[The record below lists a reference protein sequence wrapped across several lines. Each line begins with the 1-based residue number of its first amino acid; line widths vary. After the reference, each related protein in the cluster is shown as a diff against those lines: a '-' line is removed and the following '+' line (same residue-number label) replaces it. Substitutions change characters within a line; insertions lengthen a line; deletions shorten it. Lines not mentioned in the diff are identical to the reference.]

1 MAGAVKTCPTCG
13 HEGGL
18 ADFERW
24 DLLCIPCRKEAG
36 PRKRHKYRQP
46 QGGQR
51 LLYTLPPK
59 PKPTPTGRSAKPR
72 DERAVVVL

>member
-1 MAGAVKTCPTCG
+1 MKTCPICG

-24 DLLCIPCRKEAG
+24 DLLCRSCRQEAG
-36 PRKRHKYRQP
+36 PRKRQKYRERAESW
-46 QGGQR
+46 QR
-51 LLYTLPPK
+51 FTVPEPK

-72 DERAVVVL
+72 EERAVVVL

>member
-18 ADFERW
+18 ADFERF
-24 DLLCIPCRKEAG
+24 DMLCRPCRQEAG
-36 PRKRHKYRQP
+36 PRKRRGAPKP
-46 QGGQR
+46 QELHVR
-51 LLYTLPPK
+51 PVAPK
-59 PKPTPTGRSAKPR
+59 PKPSGRSAKPR